1 MGSGGRISAQKGL
14 SRWKPRWSDLSLGV
28 GYLSF
33 HHLRKGPEWYPYGP
47 RDPQTVGE
55 CVGLRGPKSRGME
68 RGNNLKEGREGLL
81 LTFSLFCDFY
91 QNTEI
96 QHTHKPAQ
104 KRSAL
109 FTAAAGTA
117 HRASRLQGGVG
128 EGLSHS
134 SRERKRGRKRQ
145 KEKPVGAEKP
155 RGE

>member
-1 MGSGGRISAQKGL
+1 M
-14 SRWKPRWSDLSLGV
+14 D
-28 GYLSF
+28 
-33 HHLRKGPEWYPYGP
+33 PET
-47 RDPQTVGE
+47 RQTVGE
-55 CVGLRGPKSRGME
+55 CVGLRGPESRGME

-117 HRASRLQGGVG
+117 HPASRLQGGVG
-128 EGLSHS
+128 EGLSYS
-134 SRERKRGRKRQ
+134 SGERKRGRKRQ